1 MSVPA
6 AYLTIILIWSTT
18 PLAIQWSSEGDGF
31 LFAVL
36 ARMTVGV
43 VLCLL
48 LLKTFKV
55 ALPMHRDARRTYV
68 AAGLSVY
75 GAMLCVYWGAR
86 YVPSGLIAVLFGLSP
101 IVTGIVAA
109 IGLGE
114 RAFTPGKLAGML
126 LGVAGL
132 ALIFGSRLALHEH
145 AWAGIGAV
153 LLAVVLQAISLV
165 WVKRIGGS
173 MPALAVTGGAL
184 LLAVPL
190 YAVTWALADGVPP
203 TTLAP
208 RAGWAILYLGVFGSV
223 LGFNLYFYVL
233 KRMQAGQIALITL
246 VTPVCALLLGHFL
259 NGESIQPAV
268 WLGAAS
274 ICAGLAL
281 HQWETLAAAV
291 SARKAE

>member
-18 PLAIQWSSEGDGF
+18 PLAIQWSTDGNGF
-31 LFAVL
+31 LFALL

-48 LLKTFKV
+48 LLRAFKV
-55 ALPMHRDARRTYV
+55 TLPMHRDARRTYV
-68 AAGLSVY
+68 AAGLGIF

-86 YVPSGLIAVLFGLSP
+86 YVPSGLVAVLYGLSP
-101 IVTGIVAA
+101 IVTGIAAA
-109 IGLGE
+109 IWLGE

-126 LGVAGL
+126 LGVVGL

-145 AWAGIGAV
+145 AWTGIAAV

-165 WVKRIGGS
+165 WVKRIGSS

-190 YAVTWALADGVPP
+190 YALTWALADGVPP
-203 TTLAP
+203 PTLPP

-223 LGFNLYFYVL
+223 LGFNLYYYVVKHL
-233 KRMQAGQIALITL
+233 QAGQIALITL

-259 NGESIQPAV
+259 NGENVQPLV

-274 ICAGLAL
+274 ICCGLVL
-281 HQWETLAAAV
+281 HQWETLAAAAY
-291 SARKAE
+291 ARKSE